1 MHGCTYVAKTGVESD
16 RIEYL
21 YNILLEGEILMR
33 RNARHHDE
41 EANHDRWLISY
52 ADFITLMFAFFVVM
66 YSISSVSEGKYRVLS
81 DALNKAFDSN
91 EDSASLIPNPI
102 DLPIKQSLP
111 YEQAEGTIKAEAV
124 EGIKEEILA
133 ENDEQAEELAEPGTE
148 QDRMKKSLGEIADD
162 IRYEVLPFI
171 DEQLISVNNTD
182 KAIEVEIKSQL
193 LFPSGNA
200 RLVSKAIPVL
210 SNLATIFSTF
220 NNPIQ
225 VEGFTDNQ
233 PIKTTTFPSNWELSA
248 ARAASVVHLFMRK
261 GIDPTRMSA
270 VGFAEFRPI
279 ADNNTKEGR
288 QENRRVLIVI
298 PTVPDAR
305 EELKTN

>member
-1 MHGCTYVAKTGVESD
+1 
-16 RIEYL
+16 
-21 YNILLEGEILMR
+21 MR
-33 RNARHHDE
+33 RDSRNHDE

-81 DALNKAFDSN
+81 DALNQAFDSN
-91 EDSASLIPNPI
+91 QETTSQVPNPI
-102 DLPIKQSLP
+102 ELPILQSLP
-111 YEQAEGTIKAEAV
+111 YEQADGTIKAEPV

-133 ENDEQAEELAEPGTE
+133 ENDEQAEDLAKPSSE
-148 QDRMKKSLGEIADD
+148 QDRIKKSLGEIADD

-171 DEQLISVNNTD
+171 DEQLISVNNSDT
-182 KAIEVEIKSQL
+182 AIEVEIKSQL

-298 PTVPDAR
+298 PAVPDER
-305 EELKTN
+305 KEL

>member
-1 MHGCTYVAKTGVESD
+1 
-16 RIEYL
+16 
-21 YNILLEGEILMR
+21 MR
-33 RNARHHDE
+33 RDSRNHDE

-81 DALNKAFDSN
+81 DALNQAFDSN
-91 EDSASLIPNPI
+91 QETTSQVPNPI
-102 DLPIKQSLP
+102 ELPILQSLP
-111 YEQAEGTIKAEAV
+111 YEQADGTIKAEPV

-133 ENDEQAEELAEPGTE
+133 ENDEQAEDLAKPSSE
-148 QDRMKKSLGEIADD
+148 QDRIKKSLGEIADD

-171 DEQLISVNNTD
+171 DEQLISVNNSDT
-182 KAIEVEIKSQL
+182 AIEVEIKSQL

-298 PTVPDAR
+298 PTVPDER
-305 EELKTN
+305 KEL

>member
-1 MHGCTYVAKTGVESD
+1 
-16 RIEYL
+16 
-21 YNILLEGEILMR
+21 MR
-33 RNARHHDE
+33 RNSQDHDE

-81 DALNKAFDSN
+81 DSLNQAFDNSQAT
-91 EDSASLIPNPI
+91 SSQIPSPI
-102 DLPIKQSLP
+102 DLPIQQNLP
-111 YEQAEGTIKAEAV
+111 YEQAEGTIKVEPV

-133 ENDEQAEELAEPGTE
+133 EHDETAEELAKPAAE
-148 QDRMKKSLGEIADD
+148 QDRIKKSLGEIADD

-225 VEGFTDNQ
+225 VEGFTDDQ

-261 GIDPTRMSA
+261 GIEPERMSA
-270 VGFAEFRPI
+270 IGFAEFRPI
-279 ADNNTKEGR
+279 ADNTTAAGR

>member
-1 MHGCTYVAKTGVESD
+1 
-16 RIEYL
+16 
-21 YNILLEGEILMR
+21 MR
-33 RNARHHDE
+33 RESRNHDE

-81 DALNKAFDSN
+81 DALNQAFDSN
-91 EDSASLIPNPI
+91 QESASLIPNPI

-111 YEQAEGTIKAEAV
+111 YEQADGTIKAESV

-133 ENDEQAEELAEPGTE
+133 ENDEQAKDLAKPGTE
-148 QDRMKKSLGEIADD
+148 QDRVNKSLGEIADD

-182 KAIEVEIKSQL
+182 KTIEVEIKSQL

-200 RLVSKAIPVL
+200 RLVSQAVPVL
-210 SNLATIFSTF
+210 ANLATIFSTF

-233 PIKTTTFPSNWELSA
+233 PIKTTSFPSNWELSA

-270 VGFAEFRPI
+270 IGFAEFRPI

-298 PTVPDAR
+298 PTVPDER
-305 EELKTN
+305 EELNTN

>member
-1 MHGCTYVAKTGVESD
+1 
-16 RIEYL
+16 
-21 YNILLEGEILMR
+21 MR
-33 RNARHHDE
+33 RNTHNQE
-41 EANHDRWLISY
+41 EEVNHDRWLISY

-81 DALNKAFDSN
+81 DALNQAFDSN
-91 EDSASLIPNPI
+91 QKTTTPIPNPI
-102 DLPIKQSLP
+102 DLPIAQSLP
-111 YEQAEGTIKAEAV
+111 YEQAEGTIEAESV
-124 EGIKEEILA
+124 EGIKEEIFA
-133 ENDEQAEELAEPGTE
+133 ENDEQAEDLAKPGTE
-148 QDRMKKSLGEIADD
+148 QDRIKKSLGEIADD

-182 KAIEVEIKSQL
+182 KTIEVEIKSQL

-233 PIKTTTFPSNWELSA
+233 PIRTTAFPSNWELSA

-261 GIDPTRMSA
+261 GIAPTRMSA
-270 VGFAEFRPI
+270 IGFAEFHPI
-279 ADNNTKEGR
+279 ADNNTEAGR

-298 PTVPDAR
+298 PTVPDDR
-305 EELKTN
+305 EEL